1 MGPDNVNSY
10 LLNLALPYVL
20 ESLTYVYNL
29 CIQQNTFP
37 PALKAAKVI
46 LLPKAKDLS
55 DPSNIGPIPLLSVLT
70 KHLERHIHKHLSQS
84 IEDRNFF
91 QLFNLTSANGI
102 PATQP

>member
-46 LLPKAKDLS
+46 PLPKVKDLS
-55 DPSNIGPIPLLSVLT
+55 DLI
-70 KHLERHIHKHLSQS
+70 
-84 IEDRNFF
+84 
-91 QLFNLTSANGI
+91 TSAQYLSCLFWQKLLKDMFI
-102 PATQP
+102 SM